1 MHILH
6 VLIQKFEMLLNHC
19 CGLGHHTNVRSR
31 RSFFLYLLWVLKRT
45 VSLSTYNL
53 PMLWLDPHFY
63 EKGSFYAHAPPAT
76 KGGIHW
82 RGGGTG
88 IIFGT
93 DPVGVGHGRNWPRV
107 V

>member
-1 MHILH
+1 M
-6 VLIQKFEMLLNHC
+6 
-19 CGLGHHTNVRSR
+19 
-31 RSFFLYLLWVLKRT
+31 LKRT

-82 RGGGTG
+82 CGGGAG

-93 DPVGVGHGRNWPRV
+93 DPLGVGHGRNWPRV